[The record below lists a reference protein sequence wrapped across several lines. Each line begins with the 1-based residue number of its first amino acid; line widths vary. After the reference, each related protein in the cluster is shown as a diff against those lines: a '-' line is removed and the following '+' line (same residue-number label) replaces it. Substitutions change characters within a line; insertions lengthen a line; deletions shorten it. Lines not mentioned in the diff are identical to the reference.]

1 MPEFIDLTKTV
12 AAVQT
17 ASALTEKTFLRIGQA
32 LEASIGILS
41 NLASSFEKALT
52 ELKNEKL
59 GHALKSL
66 GTAAA
71 RVGELGRDQSA
82 ASVKFGEMQRV
93 AEAIGERVSKMNR
106 SIRGVDALAI
116 NSKIAA
122 ANIRGSKIDFT
133 TFASEIARTLAIT
146 QSSLDSFG
154 SELQAVRSHV
164 GRAFAGQIAFEKSQ
178 SEAIRSIPER
188 LNATVSSMP
197 SQQKRNAQAISAV
210 GQRSQRIGQQVRSA
224 ITALQA
230 GDITRQRLE
239 HAEYA
244 LNLLTEPQET
254 GDHPALTREEQQV
267 FTTTTCRLQSAQL
280 AATAEEFERNVR
292 QIATSLN
299 SMAGEARVSR
309 TLASS
314 TYGSADRDH
323 GTFIGDLE
331 AQVGAALALFEDY
344 GTARIEATRIMIS
357 VSDAAEGLCEHLRTV
372 QSLEDDIRIMG
383 LNTTLNCARI
393 GPEGRAL
400 GLIAQ
405 ELRAYGNEF
414 AREASALI
422 GEVGSLTQLSGSIV
436 SKEPDAAALVGTVTL
451 TMRDSLATLRQIGH
465 TIDDTLSTLERDS
478 DRVVLLLEETAAN
491 LVGNDGIGEALRQA
505 VGYLEALAPSNAA
518 PGPDL
523 APRAQQMLDMIARV
537 YTMANE
543 RVVHDRILGRSGS
556 ATFPAVAAAAAKPD
570 LEDMLF

>member
-1 MPEFIDLTKTV
+1 
-12 AAVQT
+12 
-17 ASALTEKTFLRIGQA
+17 
-32 LEASIGILS
+32 
-41 NLASSFEKALT
+41 
-52 ELKNEKL
+52 
-59 GHALKSL
+59 
-66 GTAAA
+66 
-71 RVGELGRDQSA
+71 
-82 ASVKFGEMQRV
+82 
-93 AEAIGERVSKMNR
+93 
-106 SIRGVDALAI
+106 
-116 NSKIAA
+116 
-122 ANIRGSKIDFT
+122 
-133 TFASEIARTLAIT
+133 
-146 QSSLDSFG
+146 
-154 SELQAVRSHV
+154 
-164 GRAFAGQIAFEKSQ
+164 
-178 SEAIRSIPER
+178 
-188 LNATVSSMP
+188 
-197 SQQKRNAQAISAV
+197 
-210 GQRSQRIGQQVRSA
+210 
-224 ITALQA
+224 
-230 GDITRQRLE
+230 
-239 HAEYA
+239 
-244 LNLLTEPQET
+244 
-254 GDHPALTREEQQV
+254 
-267 FTTTTCRLQSAQL
+267 
-280 AATAEEFERNVR
+280 
-292 QIATSLN
+292 
-299 SMAGEARVSR
+299 
-309 TLASS
+309 
-314 TYGSADRDH
+314 
-323 GTFIGDLE
+323 
-331 AQVGAALALFEDY
+331 
-344 GTARIEATRIMIS
+344 MIS
-357 VSDAAEGLCEHLRTV
+357 VSDAAEGLCEHLRKV

-451 TMRDSLATLRQIGH
+451 TMRDSLATLRQVGH